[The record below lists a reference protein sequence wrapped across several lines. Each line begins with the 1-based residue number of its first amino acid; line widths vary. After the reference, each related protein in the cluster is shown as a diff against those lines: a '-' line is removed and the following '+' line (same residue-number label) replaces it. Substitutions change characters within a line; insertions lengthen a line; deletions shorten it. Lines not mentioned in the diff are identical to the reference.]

1 MDPSS
6 APIGGV
12 VGDSARRS
20 IERSSDATAAEDD
33 DGVAGERA
41 RGGVAPVYSTL
52 SADGLTVESFDGP
65 GVPYAHKFTSVR
77 SATGGAT
84 RGIATLGGVVATD
97 LICWDHY
104 FGRACV
110 APGDGDDPK
119 VPGSI
124 STAAAPCGLCHH
136 LGDVATVCSGRIRE
150 ALGQLRVGK
159 AVRRGRSACRWGDGC
174 SKAHP
179 TDDEVRAAL
188 FEWYVANVKGEDA
201 KEPEWSVTGAGAARF
216 RAKDDDGRAA
226 ATSGTDPI
234 GGKDAETTNDAVET
248 LEDRLL
254 EETAERRERE
264 IDRIK
269 TRFHRKS
276 AESPYLERFLREPFF
291 EVLLADPRTRRLLS
305 HKKSHKEVTEAYGT
319 YERVRELL
327 TRLDPTR
334 AVDRSNGSRTDP
346 RETKWEPGPVIFD
359 ACSGRGV
366 TACLLSFWF
375 PSAKIVMMDSN
386 GAMDLSHVR
395 ALPNRNVVFRH
406 VDLYGAS
413 VVEVIRKE
421 TDAAGDAFGE
431 KKRTHLYTAGDAAGD
446 GKRETRKKRVA
457 ILAGTHLCG
466 ALSPRLIDLCFGL
479 DEVDGMI
486 LCPCCI
492 KGQLGGDCMRAAK
505 TRGVSAYVV
514 LCETFARLCEREV
527 WSPSVGTTKEVG
539 VGAVGFDPGTVGS
552 VSVRADPGVCS
563 PVNCFITVAK
573 GAGGACGAC

>member
-12 VGDSARRS
+12 VGGVAPLHDDSARRS
-20 IERSSDATAAEDD
+20 IERDARSSDATGPATAAE

-41 RGGVAPVYSTL
+41 RAPRGGAAPVYSTL
-52 SADGLTVESFDGP
+52 SADGRTVESFDGP

-77 SATGGAT
+77 SATGEAP

-104 FGRACV
+104 FQRACV
-110 APGDGDDPK
+110 ARRDGDDPK

-124 STAAAPCGLCHH
+124 PTAATPCGLCHD
-136 LGDVATVCSGRIRE
+136 LGDVTTVCSGRIRE
-150 ALGQLRVGK
+150 ALGQVKVGK
-159 AVRRGRSACRWGDGC
+159 AVRRGRSACRWGAGC
-174 SKAHP
+174 TKAHP
-179 TDDEVRAAL
+179 TDENVRATL
-188 FEWYVANVKGEDA
+188 FEWYKANVTHA
-201 KEPEWSVTGAGAARF
+201 KTPEWSVTGAGAARF

-226 ATSGTDPI
+226 ATSRRLGPSGETI
-234 GGKDAETTNDAVET
+234 GNPSEET
-248 LEDRLL
+248 LSKETLS
-254 EETAERRERE
+254 EETLSEETPERRERAIE
-264 IDRIK
+264 RIR
-269 TRFHRKS
+269 TRFLRKS
-276 AESPYLERFLREPFF
+276 AESPYLSRFTREPFF
-291 EVLLADPRTRRLLS
+291 EVVLADPRTRRLFS
-305 HKKSHKEVTEAYGT
+305 HKKAPKEVTEAYGT

-327 TRLDPTR
+327 SRLDPTIG
-334 AVDRSNGSRTDP
+334 AKSATP
-346 RETKWEPGPVIFD
+346 ETVVTPGNVVIFD

-366 TACLLSFWF
+366 TAALLSFWF
-375 PSAKIVMMDSN
+375 PDAEIVMMDSN

-421 TDAAGDAFGE
+421 TARDGGDDDGEFG
-431 KKRTHLYTAGDAAGD
+431 KGRSGRKRTAVL
-446 GKRETRKKRVA
+446 V
-457 ILAGTHLCG
+457 GTHLCG

-514 LCETFARLCEREV
+514 LCETLARLCEREV
-527 WSPSVGTTKEVG
+527 GLPSGTKEV

>member
-6 APIGGV
+6 APVGGV
-12 VGDSARRS
+12 VDGVAPLHDSARRS
-20 IERSSDATAAEDD
+20 AERSSDATAAEDD

-41 RGGVAPVYSTL
+41 GRAPRGGVAPVYSTL

-77 SATGGAT
+77 STAGGAP

-104 FGRACV
+104 FGRACGV
-110 APGDGDDPK
+110 GDDPK

-124 STAAAPCGLCHH
+124 PTAASPCGLCHH
-136 LGDVATVCSGRIRE
+136 LGDVTTVCSGRIRE
-150 ALGQLRVGK
+150 ALGQLKVGK
-159 AVRRGRSACRWGDGC
+159 AVRRGRSFCRWGDGC
-174 SKAHP
+174 VKAHP
-179 TDDEVRAAL
+179 TDGQVRATL
-188 FEWYVANVKGEDA
+188 FEWYKANVKGEDA
-201 KEPEWSVTGAGAARF
+201 KEPEWSVTGVGAARF

-226 ATSGTDPI
+226 ATSGTGPI
-234 GGKDAETTNDAVET
+234 GGKTRGKHAETKNPFEALSVVET
-248 LEDRLL
+248 LSSLSEDRLS
-254 EETAERRERE
+254 EETPERRERE
-264 IDRIK
+264 IDRIR

-276 AESPYLERFLREPFF
+276 AESPYLSRFTREPFF

-327 TRLDPTR
+327 PRLDPTF
-334 AVDRSNGSRTDP
+334 DLKP
-346 RETKWEPGPVIFD
+346 ETPETVVTPGETVVTPGPVIFD

-375 PSAKIVMMDSN
+375 PTAKIVMMDSN

-421 TDAAGDAFGE
+421 TNAAGDVFGE
-431 KKRTHLYTAGDAAGD
+431 KKR
-446 GKRETRKKRVA
+446 VA
-457 ILAGTHLCG
+457 VLAGTHLCG

-505 TRGVSAYVV
+505 TRGVSAYAV
-514 LCETFARLCEREV
+514 LCETFARMCEREV
-527 WSPSVGTTKEVG
+527 GLSIRTKEVG
-539 VGAVGFDPGTVGS
+539 VGEVGFDPGTVGS

-573 GAGGACGAC
+573 GAGGAGGACR

>member
-1 MDPSS
+1 M
-6 APIGGV
+6 
-12 VGDSARRS
+12 
-20 IERSSDATAAEDD
+20 
-33 DGVAGERA
+33 
-41 RGGVAPVYSTL
+41 YSTL

-119 VPGSI
+119 VPGSNPKVPGSI
-124 STAAAPCGLCHH
+124 PTAAAPCGLCHR

-174 SKAHP
+174 VKAHP
-179 TDDEVRAAL
+179 TDDEVRATL
-188 FEWYVANVKGEDA
+188 FEWYVANVKGAGA

-226 ATSGTDPI
+226 ATSGTGPI
-234 GGKDAETTNDAVET
+234 GEKTNGGKDAETTNDETVETVET
-248 LEDRLL
+248 LSNLSEDRLL
-254 EETAERRERE
+254 EETPERRERE
-264 IDRIK
+264 IDRIR

-276 AESPYLERFLREPFF
+276 AESPYLARFLREPFF

-305 HKKSHKEVTEAYGT
+305 HKKAHKEVTEAYGT

-327 TRLDPTR
+327 PRLGPTCV
-334 AVDRSNGSRTDP
+334 VDRTNGSREIP
-346 RETKWEPGPVIFD
+346 RETKSHIGPVIFD
-359 ACSGRGV
+359 ACSGKGV

-375 PSAKIVMMDSN
+375 PTAKIVMMDSN

-421 TDAAGDAFGE
+421 TNAVFGDAFGE
-431 KKRTHLYTAGDAAGD
+431 KKRTDLHTAGDAAGD
-446 GKRETRKKRVA
+446 EKRETRKKRVA

-527 WSPSVGTTKEVG
+527 GLPSVGTTKEVG